1 VREGHEIAN
10 HMWDHHIPPT
20 LEEEAVHIDRTD
32 TLIKGLTGQY
42 PAGTRSEHDLAA
54 LRDHAYTYVSYT
66 PQGEFPFYVYYEN
79 IGKWMLNLPISFIH
93 DDAMFFYFGWFGSRN
108 EQQRIQSPEA
118 FLQTLLEAYAAARE
132 TTGYMNIVIH
142 PHLCGRLCRLEML
155 RRFFR
160 RTREDGD
167 VLFAT
172 SAWLADYILE
182 RFPAEGPA
190 SA

>member
-1 VREGHEIAN
+1 MREGHEIAN

-93 DDAMFFYFGWFGSRN
+93 DDAMFFYSDGS
-108 EQQRIQSPEA
+108 EAATSSSASSPPK
-118 FLQTLLEAYAAARE
+118 RSS
-132 TTGYMNIVIH
+132 
-142 PHLCGRLCRLEML
+142 
-155 RRFFR
+155 RRFSKPMPPPAR
-160 RTREDGD
+160 R
-167 VLFAT
+167 
-172 SAWLADYILE
+172 
-182 RFPAEGPA
+182 PAI
-190 SA
+190 

>member
-1 VREGHEIAN
+1 
-10 HMWDHHIPPT
+10 MWDHHIPLT

-118 FLQTLLEAYAAARE
+118 FLQTLLEAASKCCGGFSAGRGRTATCCSPRPRGLL
-132 TTGYMNIVIH
+132 TTSLNGFR
-142 PHLCGRLCRLEML
+142 PKGRLQPDPGGRHALEK
-155 RRFFR
+155 RFHAF
-160 RTREDGD
+160 G
-167 VLFAT
+167 
-172 SAWLADYILE
+172 
-182 RFPAEGPA
+182 
-190 SA
+190 